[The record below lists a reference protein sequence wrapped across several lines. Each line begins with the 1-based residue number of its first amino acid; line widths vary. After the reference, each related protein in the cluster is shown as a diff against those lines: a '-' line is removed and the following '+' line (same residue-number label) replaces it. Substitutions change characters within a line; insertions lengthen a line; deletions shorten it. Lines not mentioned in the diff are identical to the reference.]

1 MMDARFSGVP
11 GRVADA
17 GQRVSGALHAAER
30 RSALFAAWQENQI
43 MNKCFVKLNGLIAL
57 FVFAILMCG
66 GCSRTSKS
74 SSDEA
79 EMKHEVTSSSESE
92 VMSLNLNAL
101 NYTEIP
107 IGKFYVDGTWG
118 GNVRSR
124 IGSGGLGILCCVS
137 LPKKWRPGLTVTVEW
152 RDDEMYKNDP
162 NSLTSRVVPVEK
174 YEYFS
179 DGFLWVLFFQGGK
192 IKAYASQWM
201 PGFPGFPEGLQAPN
215 VACPGHFTLLNSD
228 PRCPAPDNRIK
239 P

>member
-1 MMDARFSGVP
+1 
-11 GRVADA
+11 
-17 GQRVSGALHAAER
+17 
-30 RSALFAAWQENQI
+30 

-66 GCSRTSKS
+66 GCSRTSQS

-179 DGFLWVLFFQGGK
+179 DGFLWVLFFQAERLRPMHRNGCRD
-192 IKAYASQWM
+192 
-201 PGFPGFPEGLQAPN
+201 FPGFQKGCKHQMW
-215 VACPGHFTLLNSD
+215 
-228 PRCPAPDNRIK
+228 PAPGIS
-239 P
+239 PY